1 MTIIPGVYIDS
12 SFGNKK
18 VNAFSPSPLPIEV
31 SPSWDHMEPY
41 HKAMT
46 KISEA
51 NNNLVEISRATIVN
65 ILFKKESVFSSQI
78 EGTHSSLNDY
88 YSYSAGLIEQN
99 DDLNEN
105 VAHFN
110 ALFYSYKQLLDGRPF
125 TLGLIKEAHRLLMEG
140 SQRGE
145 NKNPGSFRNSQNS
158 IRMTFFP
165 PPPLQMQDLMDNLES
180 YIQNHNDDL
189 PPLFRAAL
197 VHYQFEAIHPFED
210 GNGRI
215 GRMLISTLLC
225 HWGIT
230 RLPIIHLGEYFKSNR
245 QEYMER
251 LLQVSKTG
259 DFDGWFL
266 FFLKGVEAQAI
277 NALSLWN
284 KITFL
289 KEEILSKFK
298 SDPKVHTTSSLRSC
312 IDYIAY
318 NPFFTVNDIA
328 GETGVEKQ
336 TVNNIIDKMVQKMI
350 VDRAGK
356 RGKAHVYVCNKT
368 RDILSNG

>member
-1 MTIIPGVYIDS
+1 
-12 SFGNKK
+12 
-18 VNAFSPSPLPIEV
+18 
-31 SPSWDHMEPY
+31 
-41 HKAMT
+41 
-46 KISEA
+46 
-51 NNNLVEISRATIVN
+51 
-65 ILFKKESVFSSQI
+65 
-78 EGTHSSLNDY
+78 
-88 YSYSAGLIEQN
+88 
-99 DDLNEN
+99 
-105 VAHFN
+105 
-110 ALFYSYKQLLDGRPF
+110 
-125 TLGLIKEAHRLLMEG
+125 
-140 SQRGE
+140 
-145 NKNPGSFRNSQNS
+145 
-158 IRMTFFP
+158 
-165 PPPLQMQDLMDNLES
+165 
-180 YIQNHNDDL
+180 
-189 PPLFRAAL
+189 
-197 VHYQFEAIHPFED
+197 
-210 GNGRI
+210 
-215 GRMLISTLLC
+215 MLISTLLC

-350 VDRAGK
+350 VNMAGK
-356 RGKAHVYVCNKT
+356 RGKAYVYVCNKT
-368 RDILSNG
+368 KDILSNG

>member
-105 VAHFN
+105 IAHFN

-158 IRMTFFP
+158 IGMTFFP
-165 PPPLQMQDLMDNLES
+165 PPPLQMQDLMDNLEL

-230 RLPIIHLGEYFKSNR
+230 RLPIIHLG
-245 QEYMER
+245 
-251 LLQVSKTG
+251 
-259 DFDGWFL
+259 
-266 FFLKGVEAQAI
+266 
-277 NALSLWN
+277 
-284 KITFL
+284 
-289 KEEILSKFK
+289 
-298 SDPKVHTTSSLRSC
+298 
-312 IDYIAY
+312 
-318 NPFFTVNDIA
+318 
-328 GETGVEKQ
+328 
-336 TVNNIIDKMVQKMI
+336 
-350 VDRAGK
+350 
-356 RGKAHVYVCNKT
+356 
-368 RDILSNG
+368 

>member
-1 MTIIPGVYIDS
+1 MTIIPGAYIDS

-105 VAHFN
+105 IAHFN

-158 IRMTFFP
+158 IGMTFFP

-350 VDRAGK
+350 VNMAGK

>member
-1 MTIIPGVYIDS
+1 MTTIPGVYIDS

-51 NNNLVEISRATIVN
+51 NLVEISRVTIVN

-105 VAHFN
+105 IAHFN
-110 ALFYSYKQLLDGRPF
+110 ALFYSYEQLLDGRPF

-140 SQRGE
+140 SKRGKD
-145 NKNPGSFRNSQNS
+145 KNPGSFRKNQNS
-158 IRMTFFP
+158 IGMTFFP

-180 YIQNHNDDL
+180 YIQNHNDNL

-230 RLPIIHLGEYFKSNR
+230 KLPIIHLGEYFKSNR

-284 KITFL
+284 KVNSL
-289 KEEILSKFK
+289 KEEIFSNFK
-298 SDPKVHTTSSLRSC
+298 SDPKVHTTSSLKLC
-312 IDYIAY
+312 IDYVAY

-328 GETGVEKQ
+328 GETRVEKQ
-336 TVNNIIDKMVQKMI
+336 TINNIIDKMVQKMI
-350 VDRAGK
+350 ISRAGK
-356 RGKAHVYVCNKT
+356 RGKAYVYVCNKT
-368 RDILSNG
+368 KDILSNG

>member
-105 VAHFN
+105 IAHFN
-110 ALFYSYKQLLDGRPF
+110 ALFYSYEQLLDGRPF

-140 SQRGE
+140 SKRGE

-158 IRMTFFP
+158 IGMTFFP

-350 VDRAGK
+350 VNMAGK

-368 RDILSNG
+368 RGILSNG